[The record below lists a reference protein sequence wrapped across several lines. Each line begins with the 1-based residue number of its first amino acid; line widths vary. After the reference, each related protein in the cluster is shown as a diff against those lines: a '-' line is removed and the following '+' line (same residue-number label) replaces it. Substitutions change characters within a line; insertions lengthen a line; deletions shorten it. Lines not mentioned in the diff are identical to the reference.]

1 MTKRKTISVL
11 TPCYNEAENVEN
23 LYLAVKKIF
32 QDIGRYDYEHIFI
45 DNCSTDRTVPI
56 LKTLASKDKN
66 LKIIVNIRDFG
77 QVKSPVYGLMQTS
90 GDAAI
95 YLVSDFQDP
104 LELINQ
110 FVKKWEEGFDIVI
123 GIKKKSAEN
132 PILFL
137 FRQFYYNLLKKLSET
152 DHIKNFTGFGLYDRK
167 FINILRRLDDPV
179 PYFRGLVA
187 ELGFNRVEIEYNQP
201 KRRAGKTQNNFYTLY
216 DIAMLGFV
224 NHTKIPLRLA
234 SFVGFTIATGNLIAA
249 FVYLIFKLIYW
260 NEFDVGMAPL
270 VIGVFFFS
278 AVQLF
283 FIGIIG
289 EYIGAIYTQVKRR
302 PLVIEKERINFDK

>member
-1 MTKRKTISVL
+1 MIKRKMISVL
-11 TPCYNEAENVEN
+11 TPCYNEAENVKN
-23 LYLAVKKIF
+23 LYLEVKKIF
-32 QDIGRYDYEHIFI
+32 QDLGKYDYEHIFI
-45 DNCSTDRTVPI
+45 DNCSNDRTVPI
-56 LKTLASKDKN
+56 LTELAKRDKN

-95 YLVSDFQDP
+95 YLVADFQDP
-104 LELINQ
+104 LDLIKQ
-110 FVKKWEEGFDIVI
+110 FIKKWEAGFDIVI
-123 GIKKKSAEN
+123 GIKKKSTEN

-137 FRQFYYNLLKKLSET
+137 FRKFYYNLLKKLSEV
-152 DHIKNFTGFGLYDRK
+152 DHIKNFTGFGLYDKK
-167 FINILRRLDDPV
+167 FIDVIRGLDDPI

-187 ELGFNRVEIEYNQP
+187 ELGFNRTEIEYTQP
-201 KRRAGKTQNNFYTLY
+201 KRRAGKTKNNFFLLY

-224 NHTKIPLRLA
+224 NHTKLPLRLA
-234 SFVGFTIATGNLIAA
+234 SFIGFAVASISLLVAV
-249 FVYLIFKLIYW
+249 VYFIIKLIHW
-260 NEFDVGMAPL
+260 NEFNAGIAPL

-289 EYIGAIYTQVKRR
+289 EYIGAIYTQVKKR
-302 PLVIEKERINFDK
+302 PLVIEKDRINFN